1 MPQVWGN
8 GLSEGAERV
17 SMTDTKDLELKKE
30 LEKIDWPIDY
40 GSVKIQLRNGKPTLV
55 TIERTVKLD

>member
-1 MPQVWGN
+1 
-8 GLSEGAERV
+8 
-17 SMTDTKDLELKKE
+17 MTEKDLELKKE

-40 GSVKIQLRNGKPTLV
+40 GSVKITIRNRKPTLV